1 MTQPVGSMNNATT
14 TRSDLKNTVF
24 GSNSVY
30 GTPAEHHETP
40 FLESS
45 FGGSKPVRNKGPSGN
60 RWFRNHGTGHRRN
73 AGRASACLGL
83 ARGTCFAGRFG
94 RVTSLRRGHKSFDSI
109 SSYNLQRSLQLGSFL
124 GVPGSDCWQH
134 GECHLFLRFNAVK
147 IKRVAPRVA
156 PW

>member
-14 TRSDLKNTVF
+14 TRSDLKKTVF

-30 GTPAEHHETP
+30 GTPAKHHETP

-45 FGGSKPVRNKGPSGN
+45 FGGSKPVRNKGPWGN

-94 RVTSLRRGHKSFDSI
+94 RVTSLRRGPTRVLTVYLHIISRGLFSWEAFWGFQEVTVGSMGNVTSFFVSM
-109 SSYNLQRSLQLGSFL
+109 L
-124 GVPGSDCWQH
+124 
-134 GECHLFLRFNAVK
+134 
-147 IKRVAPRVA
+147 
-156 PW
+156 